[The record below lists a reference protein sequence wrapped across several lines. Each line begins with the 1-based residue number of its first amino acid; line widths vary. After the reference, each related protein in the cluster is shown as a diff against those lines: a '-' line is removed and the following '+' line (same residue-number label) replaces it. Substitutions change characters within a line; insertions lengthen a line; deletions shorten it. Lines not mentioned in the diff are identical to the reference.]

1 MRKINMKNKKIWYFG
16 FLIGICSLILVFT
29 LNLSEMINAILTFVF
44 GITVSV
50 SYVQIMHHKMMEKDY
65 NYKISVNDERNKK
78 IRDKVNATMASILML
93 LMGIIA
99 IVCIAVKAYL
109 PAGLLAFSV
118 GGSPLIMFFIDRY
131 YEKKY

>member
-1 MRKINMKNKKIWYFG
+1 MKNKKIWYFG
-16 FLIGICSLILVFT
+16 FLIGIFSLILVFT
-29 LNLSEMINAILTFVF
+29 LNLSETMNAVLTFVF

-65 NYKISVNDERNKK
+65 NYKISVNDERNEK

-99 IVCIAVKAYL
+99 LVCVAVKVYL

-118 GGSPLIMFFIDRY
+118 GGSPLIMFFIHRY